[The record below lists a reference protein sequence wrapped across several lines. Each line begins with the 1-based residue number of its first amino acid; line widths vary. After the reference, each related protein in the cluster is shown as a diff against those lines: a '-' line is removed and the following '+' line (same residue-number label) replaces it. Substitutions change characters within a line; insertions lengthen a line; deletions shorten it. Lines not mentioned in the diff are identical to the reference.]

1 MVRYQIK
8 KLYTDSFLSFDLA
21 EMVSKCVVNGTQ
33 VDFHC
38 SNVDWWR
45 IDYGSWM
52 EATDDTDTL
61 TVNAIIDDTYNTT
74 TGFQTVDIACISD
87 EYYFA
92 ILIITGKLQL
102 SFMVTISNAFPLYL

>member
-1 MVRYQIK
+1 MVLFSNTAVYTTVTLPVVRYQII
-8 KLYTDSFLSFDLA
+8 KLYTETFLSFDLA

-38 SNVDWWR
+38 SNVDWWW

-61 TVNAIIDDTYNTT
+61 TVNAIPLM
-74 TGFQTVDIACISD
+74 
-87 EYYFA
+87 
-92 ILIITGKLQL
+92 ILIIPLLDFKQLILLASLMNITLQ
-102 SFMVTISNAFPLYL
+102 Y

>member
-1 MVRYQIK
+1 MVRYQII
-8 KLYTDSFLSFDLA
+8 KLYTETFLSYDLA

-61 TVNAIIDDTYNTT
+61 TVNATIDDTT
-74 TGFQTVDIACISD
+74 TGFQTVDIVCISD

-92 ILIITGKLQL
+92 ILIITGKL
-102 SFMVTISNAFPLYL
+102 